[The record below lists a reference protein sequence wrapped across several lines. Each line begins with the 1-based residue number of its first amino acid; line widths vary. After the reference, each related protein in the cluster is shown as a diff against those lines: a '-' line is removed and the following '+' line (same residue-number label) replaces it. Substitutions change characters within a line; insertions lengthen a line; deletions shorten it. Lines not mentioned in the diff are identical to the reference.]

1 MKKTLILLT
10 MISSVATFSKTNGFV
25 EAYNENEANF
35 KKNTDATFTAK
46 ELGVKTQVNIERSN
60 LSFGGDFKFKDLQLN
75 NTTPKNFLNHS
86 SVWIKYDLSKKET
99 GINSYVK
106 ATIKPKFHAEEAGKE
121 MEQVKEEIQKLEKDR
136 VQLTQAKEKADKDVR
151 EMIKN
156 EALVQSL
163 ENKENNF
170 RVKIQ
175 EKENEKKTKEEEK
188 RSNNAVI
195 LDTNQKKTDIIKKI
209 NNSEKEIE
217 EINKKIAKIEKEIEN
232 ANEQEKNTK
241 QQEIKKLKKERD
253 EDEKNEKGNILKAGK
268 KPELE
273 RQKESEKLIL
283 KVSEECNGKKI
294 IIENELNNINKAIS
308 DLEEEKEQ
316 NLVLLEKA
324 KHKKNS
330 TDAQKLNKA
339 VADAQAALEANK
351 ASITEK
357 TAAKNEIEVYK
368 DNGGIDLEGDLS
380 YKTEGA
386 VFGVNSVLNVPFSNT
401 YIKGNSEITKDF
413 ATLIKS
419 THTAYFG
426 VSDVLS
432 GGLSVQHSYK
442 GEDAMKY
449 VSAKLDG
456 KYAVSNDLDLVGKFR
471 FKYQFNGDI
480 DFKNEYLGNK
490 DLLSFV
496 NPKWNVSPLTYIHM
510 YSLGLNYRNT
520 LNITGFVGHGY
531 EKTKDVNYLNYGVMA
546 DVKYTGID
554 KLTLKANATLSE
566 LKVGDNHIGLFE
578 FGANAKYDFNAT
590 DKFTVSPELDA
601 NVKFKTKEKAEDVKF
616 VVTPKVS
623 VKYVPVNGLTLS
635 GSVGVPVTVMNS
647 AYESTSIKTNLNIRY
662 EW

>member
-46 ELGVKTQVNIERSN
+46 ELGVKTQVNVERTN

-99 GINSYVK
+99 GINTYVK

-121 MEQVKEEIQKLEKDR
+121 MEQVSKLKEEIQQLESKR
-136 VQLTQAKEKADKDVR
+136 AQLTQAKEEAEKDVR
-151 EMIKN
+151 ENIKD
-156 EALVQSL
+156 
-163 ENKENNF
+163 ENKITSLTQKDNEL
-170 RVKIQ
+170 Q
-175 EKENEKKTKEEEK
+175 AKENEQENKKTSLNDEIEK
-188 RSNNAVI
+188 KA
-195 LDTNQKKTDIIKKI
+195 KKI
-209 NNSEKEIE
+209 EEHNKTLEEPRKKLATEDNPTLKTIVKSHEK
-217 EINKKIAKIEKEIEN
+217 
-232 ANEQEKNTK
+232 
-241 QQEIKKLKKERD
+241 EIKKLQGEVHDKEEEIRKIDSEIESIKKE
-253 EDEKNEKGNILKAGK
+253 
-268 KPELE
+268 
-273 RQKESEKLIL
+273 KES
-283 KVSEECNGKKI
+283 NKK
-294 IIENELNNINKAIS
+294 
-308 DLEEEKEQ
+308 
-316 NLVLLEKA
+316 LLEKENA
-324 KHKKNS
+324 KHEENS
-330 TDAQKLNKA
+330 PEAQQLRQA
-339 VADAQAALEANK
+339 VADAQAAIDANDAK
-351 ASITEK
+351 ITEK

-401 YIKGNSEITKDF
+401 YIKGNVEFTKDF

-471 FKYQFNGDI
+471 FKYQFNGEI

-510 YSLGLNYRNT
+510 YSLGLNYRKT

-554 KLTLKANATLSE
+554 KLTLKANATLSG
-566 LKVGDNHIGLFE
+566 LNVGNKYIGLFE

-601 NVKFKTKEKAEDVKF
+601 NVKFKTKEKVEDVKF

-635 GSVGVPVTVMNS
+635 GSVGVPVTVMNL

>member
-35 KKNTDATFTAK
+35 KENTDATFTAK
-46 ELGVKTQVNIERSN
+46 ELGVKTQVNVERTN

-106 ATIKPKFHAEEAGKE
+106 ATIKPKFHAEESGKE

-136 VQLTQAKEKADKDVR
+136 VQLTQAKEKAENDVR

-170 RVKIQ
+170 IVKIQ
-175 EKENEKKTKEEEK
+175 EKNNEKKTKEEERK
-188 RSNNAVI
+188 TNNANI

-253 EDEKNEKGNILKAGK
+253 EDEKKINGNILKAGK

-273 RQKESEKLIL
+273 RQKESKKLIL
-283 KVSEECNGKKI
+283 KVLEEYNGKKI

-330 TDAQKLNKA
+330 TDAQKLRQA
-339 VADAQAALEANK
+339 VADAQAAIDANDAK
-351 ASITEK
+351 ITAK
-357 TAAKNEIEVYK
+357 TAAKNQIEVYQDK
-368 DNGGIDLEGDLS
+368 GGIDLEGDLS

-531 EKTKDVNYLNYGVMA
+531 EKASDLNYVNYGVMA

-554 KLTLKANATLSE
+554 KLTLKANATLSG
-566 LKVGDNHIGLFE
+566 LKVGNNNIGLFE

-601 NVKFKTKEKAEDVKF
+601 NVKFKTKEKVEDVKF

-623 VKYVPVNGLTLS
+623 VKYVPVSGLTLS
-635 GSVGVPVTVMNS
+635 GSVGVPVTVVNS
-647 AYESTSIKTNLNIRY
+647 AYDSTSIKTNLNIRY

>member
-1 MKKTLILLT
+1 MKKTLLLLT
-10 MISSVATFSKTNGFV
+10 IISSVATFSKTNGFV

-35 KKNTDATFTAK
+35 KENTDATFTAK
-46 ELGVKTQVNIERSN
+46 ELGVKTQVNIERTN
-60 LSFGGDFKFKDLQLN
+60 LSFGGDLKFKDLQLN

-106 ATIKPKFHAEEAGKE
+106 ATIKPKFHAEEAEKE
-121 MEQVKEEIQKLEKDR
+121 MEQVSKLKEEIQKLENKKAE
-136 VQLTQAKEKADKDVR
+136 LAQAKVKAENDVR
-151 EMIKN
+151 EKIKLEKKVVDELKAKTADDGQLKKDIDKKEKEKQEELEKIEKQEGVIKESQEKIN
-156 EALVQSL
+156 VQKDKVTAE
-163 ENKENNF
+163 ENKLANIIE
-170 RVKIQ
+170 Q
-175 EKENEKKTKEEEK
+175 YENEKKQKTGDELQQLEKKFKKDKEDQENNVTKEKGTLEYLK
-188 RSNNAVI
+188 Q
-195 LDTNQKKTDIIKKI
+195 T
-209 NNSEKEIE
+209 
-217 EINKKIAKIEKEIEN
+217 
-232 ANEQEKNTK
+232 KNTA
-241 QQEIKKLKKERD
+241 KLEK
-253 EDEKNEKGNILKAGK
+253 EKNEKKINEIDKALKPLKEEYENSKILLNNN
-268 KPELE
+268 E
-273 RQKESEKLIL
+273 
-283 KVSEECNGKKI
+283 NGKYDKDDP
-294 IIENELNNINKAIS
+294 KA
-308 DLEEEKEQ
+308 KA
-316 NLVLLEKA
+316 LVEALEKA
-324 KHKKNS
+324 KKDI
-330 TDAQKLNKA
+330 TDN
-339 VADAQAALEANK
+339 EATIN
-351 ASITEK
+351 AK

-401 YIKGNSEITKDF
+401 YIKGNGEITKDF

-456 KYAVSNDLDLVGKFR
+456 KYAVSNDLDLIGKFR
-471 FKYQFNGDI
+471 FKYQFNGEI

-496 NPKWNVSPLTYIHM
+496 NPKWNVTPLTYIHM
-510 YSLGLNYRNT
+510 YSLGLNYRKT

-531 EKTKDVNYLNYGVMA
+531 EKASDLNYVNYGVMA
-546 DVKYTGID
+546 YVKYTGID

-601 NVKFKTKEKAEDVKF
+601 NVKFKTKEKVEDVKF

-635 GSVGVPVTVMNS
+635 GSVGVPVTVKNS

>member
-10 MISSVATFSKTNGFV
+10 IISSVATFSKTNGFV

-46 ELGVKTQVNIERSN
+46 ELGVKTQVNVERTN

-75 NTTPKNFLNHS
+75 NTTSKNFLNHS

-106 ATIKPKFHAEEAGKE
+106 ATIKPKFHAEEAEKE
-121 MEQVKEEIQKLEKDR
+121 MAQVRELKEEIQKLESKR
-136 VQLTQAKEKADKDVR
+136 AELAQAKVKAENDVR
-151 EMIKN
+151 EKIKLEKKVVDELKAKTADDGQLKKDIDKKEKEKQEELEKIEKQEGVIKESQEKIN
-156 EALVQSL
+156 VQKDKVTAE
-163 ENKENNF
+163 ENKLANIIE
-170 RVKIQ
+170 Q
-175 EKENEKKTKEEEK
+175 YENEKKQKTGDELQQLEKKFKKDKEDQENNVTKEKGTLEYLK
-188 RSNNAVI
+188 Q
-195 LDTNQKKTDIIKKI
+195 T
-209 NNSEKEIE
+209 
-217 EINKKIAKIEKEIEN
+217 
-232 ANEQEKNTK
+232 KNTA
-241 QQEIKKLKKERD
+241 KLEK
-253 EDEKNEKGNILKAGK
+253 EKNEKKINEIDKALKPLKEEYENSKILLNNN
-268 KPELE
+268 E
-273 RQKESEKLIL
+273 
-283 KVSEECNGKKI
+283 NGKYDKDDP
-294 IIENELNNINKAIS
+294 KA
-308 DLEEEKEQ
+308 KA
-316 NLVLLEKA
+316 LVEALEKA
-324 KHKKNS
+324 KKDI
-330 TDAQKLNKA
+330 TDN
-339 VADAQAALEANK
+339 E
-351 ASITEK
+351 ASINAK
-357 TAAKNEIEVYK
+357 TAAKNQIEVYK

-401 YIKGNSEITKDF
+401 YIKGNREITKDF

-471 FKYQFNGDI
+471 FKYQFNGEI

-510 YSLGLNYRNT
+510 YSLGLNYRKT

-531 EKTKDVNYLNYGVMA
+531 EKASDLNYVNYGVMA

-601 NVKFKTKEKAEDVKF
+601 NVKFKTKEKVEDVKF

-623 VKYVPVNGLTLS
+623 IKYVPVNGLTLS

>member
-46 ELGVKTQVNIERSN
+46 ELGVKTQVNVARTN

-106 ATIKPKFHAEEAGKE
+106 ATIKPKFHAEEAE
-121 MEQVKEEIQKLEKDR
+121 TPQVRALNKEIQQLENKKA
-136 VQLTQAKEKADKDVR
+136 QLTQAKEEAENDVN
-151 EMIKN
+151 EKIKN
-156 EALVQSL
+156 QAKVDELTQKDNELQA
-163 ENKENNF
+163 
-170 RVKIQ
+170 
-175 EKENEKKTKEEEK
+175 KENEQENKKPSLKEEKEK
-188 RSNNAVI
+188 
-195 LDTNQKKTDIIKKI
+195 KEKKI
-209 NNSEKEIE
+209 EEHNKTLEEPRKRLATENNPTLKTIVESYEK
-217 EINKKIAKIEKEIEN
+217 
-232 ANEQEKNTK
+232 
-241 QQEIKKLKKERD
+241 EIKKLQGEVHDKEEQLRKIDSEIESIKKE
-253 EDEKNEKGNILKAGK
+253 
-268 KPELE
+268 
-273 RQKESEKLIL
+273 KES
-283 KVSEECNGKKI
+283 NKK
-294 IIENELNNINKAIS
+294 
-308 DLEEEKEQ
+308 
-316 NLVLLEKA
+316 LLEKENA
-324 KHKKNS
+324 KLDKNKPE
-330 TDAQKLNKA
+330 AQKFIKSL
-339 VADAQAALEANK
+339 ADAQTAIDANDAK
-351 ASITEK
+351 ITAK

-442 GEDAMKY
+442 GKDAMKY

-471 FKYQFNGDI
+471 FKYQFNGEI

-490 DLLSFV
+490 DLLTFV
-496 NPKWNVSPLTYIHM
+496 NPSPLTYIHM
-510 YSLGLNYRNT
+510 YSLGLNYRKA

-531 EKTKDVNYLNYGVMA
+531 EKASDLNYVNYGVMA

-601 NVKFKTKEKAEDVKF
+601 NVKFKTKEKVEDVKF

-623 VKYVPVNGLTLS
+623 LKYVPANGLTLT

-647 AYESTSIKTNLNIRY
+647 SYESTSIKTNLNIRY

>member
-10 MISSVATFSKTNGFV
+10 IISSVATFSKTNGFV

-35 KKNTDATFTAK
+35 KENTDATFTAK

-60 LSFGGDFKFKDLQLN
+60 LSFGGDLKFKDLQLN

-121 MEQVKEEIQKLEKDR
+121 MEQVSKLKEEIQQLESKKAE
-136 VQLTQAKEKADKDVR
+136 LAQAKEKAENDVKEKIKDEKKVKELEDKDK
-151 EMIKN
+151 ELQQKI
-156 EALVQSL
+156 E
-163 ENKENNF
+163 ENTKKQEKKVKEND
-170 RVKIQ
+170 
-175 EKENEKKTKEEEK
+175 ENEGKLKEEEARFK
-188 RSNNAVI
+188 KAESLLKNAETGLENVKENYEHKIKDAKEKNQDTSTLEKEKDQKIADAKQEVERQKTAIQLSNVN
-195 LDTNQKKTDIIKKI
+195 LKKYNEIKEKI
-209 NNSEKEIE
+209 DSELNEIYKEKIELNSEKEKNKE
-217 EINKKIAKIEKEIEN
+217 EFEKENNKPDEN
-232 ANEQEKNTK
+232 KDEAK
-241 QQEIKKLKKERD
+241 QF
-253 EDEKNEKGNILKAGK
+253 
-268 KPELE
+268 
-273 RQKESEKLIL
+273 RQ
-283 KVSEECNGKKI
+283 
-294 IIENELNNINKAIS
+294 
-308 DLEEEKEQ
+308 
-316 NLVLLEKA
+316 
-324 KHKKNS
+324 
-330 TDAQKLNKA
+330 A
-339 VADAQAALEANK
+339 VADAQAAIDANE
-351 ASITEK
+351 ASITAK
-357 TAAKNEIEVYK
+357 TADKNEIEVYK

-401 YIKGNSEITKDF
+401 YIKGNREITKDF

-471 FKYQFNGDI
+471 FKYQFNGEI

-510 YSLGLNYRNT
+510 YSLGLNYRKT
-520 LNITGFVGHGY
+520 LNITGFVGNGY

-554 KLTLKANATLSE
+554 KLTLKANATLSG
-566 LKVGDNHIGLFE
+566 LKVGNDNIGLFE

-601 NVKFKTKEKAEDVKF
+601 NVKFKTKEKVEDVKF

-623 VKYVPVNGLTLS
+623 AKYVPVNGLTLT
-635 GSVGVPVTVMNS
+635 GSVGVQVTVIDS
-647 AYESTSIKTNLNIRY
+647 AYDSTSIKTNLNIRY

>member
-1 MKKTLILLT
+1 MKKILLLLT
-10 MISSVATFSKTNGFV
+10 IISSVATFSKTNGFV

-46 ELGVKTQVNIERSN
+46 ELGVKTQVNVARTN
-60 LSFGGDFKFKDLQLN
+60 LSFGGDLKFKDLQLN

-121 MEQVKEEIQKLEKDR
+121 MEQVSKLKEEIHQLESKR
-136 VQLTQAKEKADKDVR
+136 AELALAKEKADKDVK
-151 EMIKN
+151 EKIKN
-156 EALVQSL
+156 QAKVDELTQKNAEL
-163 ENKENNF
+163 ENQAKEP
-170 RVKIQ
+170 KEQKAQKEQ
-175 EKENEKKTKEEEK
+175 EKENTETLIEETEQKVKVANDIVTAEENKLANIIEKYENERKQKQGQELEELTKKFNIEKNNQQNTLDLKKGVQLTVIQALNTANDKKRLIEEK
-188 RSNNAVI
+188 INEI
-195 LDTNQKKTDIIKKI
+195 DKELKHIKDEI
-209 NNSEKEIE
+209 NENE
-217 EINKKIAKIEKEIEN
+217 EIIRKEGTKHEEN
-232 ANEQEKNTK
+232 SPEA
-241 QQEIKKLKKERD
+241 QQL
-253 EDEKNEKGNILKAGK
+253 
-268 KPELE
+268 
-273 RQKESEKLIL
+273 RQ
-283 KVSEECNGKKI
+283 V
-294 IIENELNNINKAIS
+294 
-308 DLEEEKEQ
+308 
-316 NLVLLEKA
+316 
-324 KHKKNS
+324 
-330 TDAQKLNKA
+330 
-339 VADAQAALEANK
+339 VADAQAAINANDAK
-351 ASITEK
+351 ITEK
-357 TAAKNEIEVYK
+357 TATKDQIEVYK

-401 YIKGNSEITKDF
+401 YIKGNGEITKDF

-456 KYAVSNDLDLVGKFR
+456 KYAVSNDLDLIGKFR
-471 FKYQFNGDI
+471 FKYQFNGEI

-496 NPKWNVSPLTYIHM
+496 NPKWNVTPLTYIHM
-510 YSLGLNYRNT
+510 YSLGLNYRKT

-531 EKTKDVNYLNYGVMA
+531 EKASDLNYVNYGVMA

-601 NVKFKTKEKAEDVKF
+601 NVKFKTKEKVEDVKF

-635 GSVGVPVTVMNS
+635 GSVGVPVTVKNS

>member
-35 KKNTDATFTAK
+35 KENTDATFTAK
-46 ELGVKTQVNIERSN
+46 ELGVKTQVNVERTN

-106 ATIKPKFHAEEAGKE
+106 ATIKPKFHAEEAETPQLSALNK
-121 MEQVKEEIQKLEKDR
+121 EIQQLENKKA
-136 VQLTQAKEKADKDVR
+136 QLTQAKEEAEKDVKEKIKSDEEVQR
-151 EMIKN
+151 LTQIDTELQKRIEQNTTKKTQKEKEKNENDEKLKEAQKTQDLADSKIKEAETELKNLKENYEKKIKEAEEKKQSTKAIEDEMI
-156 EALVQSL
+156 EA
-163 ENKENNF
+163 NKEVE
-170 RVKIQ
+170 RRKETLKLVKGVVQTYNKTKEKIDRELEGIDKEKTEINSTKERNSILL
-175 EKENEKKTKEEEK
+175 EKENAK
-188 RSNNAVI
+188 
-195 LDTNQKKTDIIKKI
+195 LDKNKDGDKDKI
-209 NNSEKEIE
+209 
-217 EINKKIAKIEKEIEN
+217 
-232 ANEQEKNTK
+232 
-241 QQEIKKLKKERD
+241 QQ
-253 EDEKNEKGNILKAGK
+253 
-268 KPELE
+268 
-273 RQKESEKLIL
+273 
-283 KVSEECNGKKI
+283 
-294 IIENELNNINKAIS
+294 
-308 DLEEEKEQ
+308 
-316 NLVLLEKA
+316 
-324 KHKKNS
+324 
-330 TDAQKLNKA
+330 LNKA
-339 VADAQAALEANK
+339 VEDA
-351 ASITEK
+351 K
-357 TAAKNEIEVYK
+357 TAITDNETEITKKNVTKNQIEVYQ

-401 YIKGNSEITKDF
+401 YVKGNSEITKDF
-413 ATLIKS
+413 GTLIKS

-442 GEDAMKY
+442 GKDAMKY

-456 KYAVSNDLDLVGKFR
+456 KYAISNDLDLVGKFR
-471 FKYQFNGDI
+471 FKYQFNGEI

-490 DLLSFV
+490 DLLTFV
-496 NPKWNVSPLTYIHM
+496 NPSPLTYIHM
-510 YSLGLNYRNT
+510 YSLGLNYRKT

-531 EKTKDVNYLNYGVMA
+531 EKTKKLNYLNYGLMA

-554 KLTLKANATLSE
+554 KLTLKANATLSG
-566 LKVGDNHIGLFE
+566 LNVGNKYIGLFE
-578 FGANAKYDFNAT
+578 FGANAKYDFNVT

-601 NVKFKTKEKAEDVKF
+601 NVKFKTKEKAENVKF

-623 VKYVPVNGLTLS
+623 VKYVPVNGLTLT
-635 GSVGVPVTVMNS
+635 GSVGVPVTVKNS
-647 AYESTSIKTNLNIRY
+647 AYDSTSIKTNLNIRY

>member
-46 ELGVKTQVNIERSN
+46 ELGVKTQINVERTN

-121 MEQVKEEIQKLEKDR
+121 MEQVSKLKEEIQQLESKR
-136 VQLTQAKEKADKDVR
+136 AELTLAKEKAENDAKNIKDDIEKV
-151 EMIKN
+151 KN
-156 EALVQSL
+156 EIKANDEKISQKDKAKEPLSKDKGEKEEYINGYQGQLDNLLKKKNYNTEVKRNVEQHL
-163 ENKENNF
+163 DIARGQLKEIENKLKKVEDEIKELQNQNEKNNE
-170 RVKIQ
+170 KII
-175 EKENEKKTKEEEK
+175 KENEKLAKTEERAK
-188 RSNNAVI
+188 A
-195 LDTNQKKTDIIKKI
+195 L
-209 NNSEKEIE
+209 IE
-217 EINKKIAKIEKEIEN
+217 A
-232 ANEQEKNTK
+232 
-241 QQEIKKLKKERD
+241 
-253 EDEKNEKGNILKAGK
+253 
-268 KPELE
+268 
-273 RQKESEKLIL
+273 
-283 KVSEECNGKKI
+283 
-294 IIENELNNINKAIS
+294 
-308 DLEEEKEQ
+308 
-316 NLVLLEKA
+316 LEKA
-324 KHKKNS
+324 KKDI
-330 TDAQKLNKA
+330 TDNE
-339 VADAQAALEANK
+339 ALINATK
-351 ASITEK
+351 DQIK
-357 TAAKNEIEVYK
+357 VYK

-401 YIKGNSEITKDF
+401 YIKGNVEFTKDF

-456 KYAVSNDLDLVGKFR
+456 KYAVSNDLDLIGKFR
-471 FKYQFNGDI
+471 FKYQFNGEI

-496 NPKWNVSPLTYIHM
+496 DTKWNVSPLTYIHM
-510 YSLGLNYRNT
+510 YSLGLNYRKT

-531 EKTKDVNYLNYGVMA
+531 EKASDLNYVNYGVMA

-554 KLTLKANATLSE
+554 KLTLKANATLSG
-566 LKVGDNHIGLFE
+566 LKVGNNNIGLFE

-601 NVKFKTKEKAEDVKF
+601 NVKFKTKEKVEDVKF

-635 GSVGVPVTVMNS
+635 GSVGVPVTVKNS

>member
-10 MISSVATFSKTNGFV
+10 IISSVATFSKTNGFV

-35 KKNTDATFTAK
+35 KENTDATFTAK

-121 MEQVKEEIQKLEKDR
+121 MEQVSKLKEEIQKLESKR
-136 VQLTQAKEKADKDVR
+136 AELTQAKVKADKDVD
-151 EMIKN
+151 EKIKN
-156 EALVQSL
+156 QAKV
-163 ENKENNF
+163 
-170 RVKIQ
+170 
-175 EKENEKKTKEEEK
+175 NELTQKNEELKAQAGKKEEEK
-188 RSNNAVI
+188 KEKEKVKAEKETEINTENDNKIKQEEKMKELIKKAEEENKTEEEKSKLKQNMQTI
-195 LDTNQKKTDIIKKI
+195 LDQFKTSIGKKEEEKKKIEENIKKI
-209 NNSEKEIE
+209 DTELEP
-217 EINKKIAKIEKEIEN
+217 INKKIK
-232 ANEQEKNTK
+232 
-241 QQEIKKLKKERD
+241 
-253 EDEKNEKGNILKAGK
+253 
-268 KPELE
+268 
-273 RQKESEKLIL
+273 
-283 KVSEECNGKKI
+283 
-294 IIENELNNINKAIS
+294 ENEGIIRKEGTKH
-308 DLEEEKEQ
+308 EENSPE
-316 NLVLLEKA
+316 A
-324 KHKKNS
+324 K
-330 TDAQKLNKA
+330 QLRQA
-339 VADAQAALEANK
+339 VADAQSKLDANDAK
-351 ASITEK
+351 ITAK

-401 YIKGNSEITKDF
+401 YIKGNGEITKDF

-531 EKTKDVNYLNYGVMA
+531 EKASDLNYVNYGVMA

-554 KLTLKANATLSE
+554 KLTLKANATLSG
-566 LKVGDNHIGLFE
+566 LKVGNNNIGLFE

-601 NVKFKTKEKAEDVKF
+601 NVKFKTKEKVEDVKF

-635 GSVGVPVTVMNS
+635 GSVGVPVTVVNS

>member
-46 ELGVKTQVNIERSN
+46 ELGVKTQVNVARTN
-60 LSFGGDFKFKDLQLN
+60 LSFGGDLKFKDLQLN

-106 ATIKPKFHAEEAGKE
+106 ATIKPKFHAEEAEKE
-121 MEQVKEEIQKLEKDR
+121 MAQVRELKEEIQKLEKDR
-136 VQLTQAKEKADKDVR
+136 VQLTQAKEKAEKDVN
-151 EMIKN
+151 EKIKDIDKVKQLNKEIQENIKKISQKNKNKQSLLKEKN
-156 EALVQSL
+156 EKQKYINDTNKMLKKLKPSDPNYSGTKLTIEQALTGAKDQL
-163 ENKENNF
+163 KA
-170 RVKIQ
+170 
-175 EKENEKKTKEEEK
+175 KENELKKVEDEIKELQNK
-188 RSNNAVI
+188 N
-195 LDTNQKKTDIIKKI
+195 KK
-209 NNSEKEIE
+209 NIE
-217 EINKKIAKIEKEIEN
+217 VVKNENKKIAKY
-232 ANEQEKNTK
+232 
-241 QQEIKKLKKERD
+241 
-253 EDEKNEKGNILKAGK
+253 GPKA
-268 KPELE
+268 
-273 RQKESEKLIL
+273 
-283 KVSEECNGKKI
+283 
-294 IIENELNNINKAIS
+294 KA
-308 DLEEEKEQ
+308 
-316 NLVLLEKA
+316 LVEALEKA
-324 KHKKNS
+324 KKDI
-330 TDAQKLNKA
+330 TDN
-339 VADAQAALEANK
+339 EATIN
-351 ASITEK
+351 EK
-357 TAAKNEIEVYK
+357 TADKNEIEVYK

-426 VSDVLS
+426 VLDVLS

-471 FKYQFNGDI
+471 FKYQFNGEI

-490 DLLSFV
+490 DLLSLV
-496 NPKWNVSPLTYIHM
+496 NPKWNVLPLTYIHM

-531 EKTKDVNYLNYGVMA
+531 EKASDLNYVNYGVMA

-601 NVKFKTKEKAEDVKF
+601 NVKFKTKEKVENVKF

-623 VKYVPVNGLTLS
+623 VKYVPVNGLTLT

>member
-10 MISSVATFSKTNGFV
+10 IISSIATFSKTNGFV

-46 ELGVKTQVNIERSN
+46 ELGVKTQVNVERSN

-106 ATIKPKFHAEEAGKE
+106 ATIKPKFHAEESGKE
-121 MEQVKEEIQKLEKDR
+121 MEQVSKLKEEIQKLENKKAE
-136 VQLTQAKEKADKDVR
+136 LTQAKVKAVNDVKNIKDIDKVKRLND
-151 EMIKN
+151 EI
-156 EALVQSL
+156 
-163 ENKENNF
+163 KENNK
-170 RVKIQ
+170 KIPQ
-175 EKENEKKTKEEEK
+175 KNKYKQPLLKEKREKEKYIANTKKMLDKLDVNKPDYSGTKLTIEQALK
-188 RSNNAVI
+188 GANDQ
-195 LDTNQKKTDIIKKI
+195 L
-209 NNSEKEIE
+209 KEIE
-217 EINKKIAKIEKEIEN
+217 NKLKKVDDEIKELQNQNKKNIEVVKNENKKIAKY
-232 ANEQEKNTK
+232 
-241 QQEIKKLKKERD
+241 
-253 EDEKNEKGNILKAGK
+253 GPKA
-268 KPELE
+268 
-273 RQKESEKLIL
+273 
-283 KVSEECNGKKI
+283 
-294 IIENELNNINKAIS
+294 KA
-308 DLEEEKEQ
+308 
-316 NLVLLEKA
+316 LVEALEKA
-324 KHKKNS
+324 KKDIN
-330 TDAQKLNKA
+330 DN
-339 VADAQAALEANK
+339 E
-351 ASITEK
+351 ASITAK

-401 YIKGNSEITKDF
+401 YIKGNGEITKDF

-456 KYAVSNDLDLVGKFR
+456 KYAVSNDLDLIGKFR
-471 FKYQFNGDI
+471 FKYQFNGEI

-510 YSLGLNYRNT
+510 YSLGLNYRKT

-554 KLTLKANATLSE
+554 KLTLKANATLSG
-566 LKVGDNHIGLFE
+566 LKVGNNNIGLFE

-601 NVKFKTKEKAEDVKF
+601 NIKFKTKEKVEDVKF
-616 VVTPKVS
+616 VLTPKVS
-623 VKYVPVNGLTLS
+623 VKYIPVNGLTLT
-635 GSVGVPVTVMNS
+635 GSVGVPVTVKNS

>member
-1 MKKTLILLT
+1 MIDEEKAKTKPDESLIQTKEKNKKKALEPLE
-10 MISSVATFSKTNGFV
+10 K
-25 EAYNENEANF
+25 
-35 KKNTDATFTAK
+35 
-46 ELGVKTQVNIERSN
+46 NIE
-60 LSFGGDFKFKDLQLN
+60 
-75 NTTPKNFLNHS
+75 NFE
-86 SVWIKYDLSKKET
+86 K
-99 GINSYVK
+99 
-106 ATIKPKFHAEEAGKE
+106 
-121 MEQVKEEIQKLEKDR
+121 QK
-136 VQLTQAKEKADKDVR
+136 
-151 EMIKN
+151 
-156 EALVQSL
+156 
-163 ENKENNF
+163 
-170 RVKIQ
+170 
-175 EKENEKKTKEEEK
+175 
-188 RSNNAVI
+188 
-195 LDTNQKKTDIIKKI
+195 
-209 NNSEKEIE
+209 
-217 EINKKIAKIEKEIEN
+217 KEIEN
-232 ANEQEKNTK
+232 KIKEIDRESNRLNT
-241 QQEIKKLKKERD
+241 
-253 EDEKNEKGNILKAGK
+253 
-268 KPELE
+268 ELE
-273 RQKESEKLIL
+273 EAENQLIKE
-283 KVSEECNGKKI
+283 N
-294 IIENELNNINKAIS
+294 
-308 DLEEEKEQ
+308 
-316 NLVLLEKA
+316 A
-324 KHKKNS
+324 KHEENS
-330 TDAQKLNKA
+330 KEAQQLRQA
-339 VADAQAALEANK
+339 VTNAQAAIDANDAK
-351 ASITEK
+351 ITAK

-386 VFGVNSVLNVPFSNT
+386 VFGVNSVLNVPLSNT

-531 EKTKDVNYLNYGVMA
+531 EKASDLNYLNYGVMA

-554 KLTLKANATLSE
+554 KLTLKANATLSG
-566 LKVGDNHIGLFE
+566 LKKGDNHIGLFE

>member
-10 MISSVATFSKTNGFV
+10 IISSVATFSKTNGFV

-46 ELGVKTQVNIERSN
+46 ELGVKTQVNVARTN

-106 ATIKPKFHAEEAGKE
+106 ATIKPKFHAEEAE
-121 MEQVKEEIQKLEKDR
+121 TPQVRALNKEIQQLENKKA
-136 VQLTQAKEKADKDVR
+136 QLTQAKEEAEKDVK
-151 EMIKN
+151 EKIKD
-156 EALVQSL
+156 EEKV
-163 ENKENNF
+163 NKLT
-170 RVKIQ
+170 Q
-175 EKENEKKTKEEEK
+175 ENEELKAQAGKKEEEK
-188 RSNNAVI
+188 KEKEKVKAEKETEINTENDNKIKQEEKMKELIKKAEEENKTEEEKSKLKQNMQTI
-195 LDTNQKKTDIIKKI
+195 LDQFKTSIGKKEEEKKKIEENIKKI
-209 NNSEKEIE
+209 DTELEP
-217 EINKKIAKIEKEIEN
+217 INKKIK
-232 ANEQEKNTK
+232 
-241 QQEIKKLKKERD
+241 
-253 EDEKNEKGNILKAGK
+253 
-268 KPELE
+268 
-273 RQKESEKLIL
+273 
-283 KVSEECNGKKI
+283 
-294 IIENELNNINKAIS
+294 ENEGIIRKEGTKH
-308 DLEEEKEQ
+308 EENSPE
-316 NLVLLEKA
+316 A
-324 KHKKNS
+324 K
-330 TDAQKLNKA
+330 QLRQA
-339 VADAQAALEANK
+339 VADAQSKLDANDAK
-351 ASITEK
+351 ITAK
-357 TAAKNEIEVYK
+357 TAAKNQIEVYK

-401 YIKGNSEITKDF
+401 YIKGNREITKDF

-471 FKYQFNGDI
+471 FKYQFNGEI

-554 KLTLKANATLSE
+554 KLTLKANATLSG
-566 LKVGDNHIGLFE
+566 LKKGDNHIGLFE

-601 NVKFKTKEKAEDVKF
+601 NVKFKTKEKVEDVKF

-635 GSVGVPVTVMNS
+635 GSVGVPVTVVNS

>member
-10 MISSVATFSKTNGFV
+10 IISSVATFSKTNGFV

-46 ELGVKTQVNIERSN
+46 ELGVKTQVNVARTN

-99 GINSYVK
+99 GLNSYVK

-121 MEQVKEEIQKLEKDR
+121 MEQVRELKEEIQKLESKKAE
-136 VQLTQAKEKADKDVR
+136 LTLAKEKAENDVNEKIMDIDKV
-151 EMIKN
+151 N
-156 EALVQSL
+156 ELKRKDTELQRQIT
-163 ENKENNF
+163 ENTTK
-170 RVKIQ
+170 Q
-175 EKENEKKTKEEEK
+175 EKKEEEK
-188 RSNNAVI
+188 DKNDKKLTKSKST
-195 LDTNQKKTDIIKKI
+195 LDLANSKLKEAETELENVKEEYEHKIKDAKEKKEDTTDLEKQKKEKIDRATQNVESQKITKNLADGELKTYNEIKEKIDAELREIYKEKSEI
-209 NNSEKEIE
+209 NNDKEKNSNLLAE
-217 EINKKIAKIEKEIEN
+217 EN
-232 ANEQEKNTK
+232 AKHEENSPEA
-241 QQEIKKLKKERD
+241 QQF
-253 EDEKNEKGNILKAGK
+253 
-268 KPELE
+268 
-273 RQKESEKLIL
+273 RQ
-283 KVSEECNGKKI
+283 
-294 IIENELNNINKAIS
+294 
-308 DLEEEKEQ
+308 
-316 NLVLLEKA
+316 
-324 KHKKNS
+324 
-330 TDAQKLNKA
+330 A

-351 ASITEK
+351 ASITAT

-471 FKYQFNGDI
+471 FKYQFNGEI

-510 YSLGLNYRNT
+510 YSLGLNYRKT

-531 EKTKDVNYLNYGVMA
+531 EKASDLNYVNYGVMA

-554 KLTLKANATLSE
+554 KLTLKANATLSG
-566 LKVGDNHIGLFE
+566 LKKGDNHIGLFE

>member
-46 ELGVKTQVNIERSN
+46 ELGVKTQVNVARTN

-106 ATIKPKFHAEEAGKE
+106 ATIKPKFHAEEAETPQVRKLNKE
-121 MEQVKEEIQKLEKDR
+121 IQQLENKKAQLTQDKEKAEKDVKEKIKDEAKVNELTAKTADDGQLKKDIDKKEKEKQEELIKKEKQERVIKESQEKINVQNDKVTAAENKLANIIEKYKNEKNKKKENELQQLEEKFKKDKKDQEDNVTKEKGTLDFLKQTENTAKLEK
-136 VQLTQAKEKADKDVR
+136 
-151 EMIKN
+151 
-156 EALVQSL
+156 
-163 ENKENNF
+163 
-170 RVKIQ
+170 
-175 EKENEKKTKEEEK
+175 
-188 RSNNAVI
+188 
-195 LDTNQKKTDIIKKI
+195 
-209 NNSEKEIE
+209 
-217 EINKKIAKIEKEIEN
+217 
-232 ANEQEKNTK
+232 
-241 QQEIKKLKKERD
+241 
-253 EDEKNEKGNILKAGK
+253 EKNEKKINEIDTALK
-268 KPELE
+268 PL
-273 RQKESEKLIL
+273 KEEY
-283 KVSEECNGKKI
+283 
-294 IIENELNNINKAIS
+294 ENSKRLQ
-308 DLEEEKEQ
+308 EEE
-316 NLVLLEKA
+316 NA
-324 KHKKNS
+324 KPDKNS
-330 TDAQKLNKA
+330 PEAQKLNEAVTKA
-339 VADAQAALEANK
+339 KAAITANNEEI
-351 ASITEK
+351 AEK
-357 TAAKNEIEVYK
+357 NAIKNEIEVYQ

-401 YIKGNSEITKDF
+401 YIKGNVEFTKDF

-471 FKYQFNGDI
+471 FKYQFNGEI

-490 DLLSFV
+490 DLLTFA
-496 NPKWNVSPLTYIHM
+496 NPSPLTYIHM
-510 YSLGLNYRNT
+510 YSLGLNYRKT

-531 EKTKDVNYLNYGVMA
+531 EKTKKLNYLNYGLMA

-554 KLTLKANATLSE
+554 KLTLKANATLSG
-566 LKVGDNHIGLFE
+566 LNVGNKYIGLFE

-601 NVKFKTKEKAEDVKF
+601 NVKFKTKEKVEDVKF

>member
-10 MISSVATFSKTNGFV
+10 IISSVATFSKTNGFV

-46 ELGVKTQVNIERSN
+46 ELGVKTQVNVARTN

-106 ATIKPKFHAEEAGKE
+106 ATIKPKFHAEEAE
-121 MEQVKEEIQKLEKDR
+121 TPQVRKLNKEIQQLENKKA
-136 VQLTQAKEKADKDVR
+136 QLTQDKEKAEKDVK
-151 EMIKN
+151 EKIKDEAKVNELTAKTADNGKLKKDIDNKEKEKN
-156 EALVQSL
+156 EKVVKK
-163 ENKENNF
+163 EEKENLVETMQQKLN
-170 RVKIQ
+170 V
-175 EKENEKKTKEEEK
+175 EKDKVTSEENELANIIEQYENEKKQKNGTELQQLTEKFEREKNTQQRKLDSEKGVLLTITQGLNKANEEKRDIEEKISEIDTALKLMKEEYENSKRLLEEEEK
-188 RSNNAVI
+188 
-195 LDTNQKKTDIIKKI
+195 KYEE
-209 NNSEKEIE
+209 NSPE
-217 EINKKIAKIEKEIEN
+217 A
-232 ANEQEKNTK
+232 EQ
-241 QQEIKKLKKERD
+241 L
-253 EDEKNEKGNILKAGK
+253 
-268 KPELE
+268 
-273 RQKESEKLIL
+273 RQ
-283 KVSEECNGKKI
+283 
-294 IIENELNNINKAIS
+294 
-308 DLEEEKEQ
+308 
-316 NLVLLEKA
+316 
-324 KHKKNS
+324 
-330 TDAQKLNKA
+330 A
-339 VADAQAALEANK
+339 VADAQSKLDANDAK
-351 ASITEK
+351 ITAT

-386 VFGVNSVLNVPFSNT
+386 VFGVNSVLNVPLSNT

-449 VSAKLDG
+449 VSTKLDG

-471 FKYQFNGDI
+471 FKYQFNGEI

-510 YSLGLNYRNT
+510 YSLGLNYRKT
-520 LNITGFVGHGY
+520 LNITGFVGNGY

-554 KLTLKANATLSE
+554 KLTLKANATLSG
-566 LKVGDNHIGLFE
+566 LKVGNDNIGLFE

-601 NVKFKTKEKAEDVKF
+601 NVKFKTKEKVEDVKF

-635 GSVGVPVTVMNS
+635 GSVGVPVTVVNS

>member
-46 ELGVKTQVNIERSN
+46 ELGVKTQVNVERTN

-106 ATIKPKFHAEEAGKE
+106 ATIKPKFHAEEAE
-121 MEQVKEEIQKLEKDR
+121 TPQVRKLNEEIQRLENKKA
-136 VQLTQAKEKADKDVR
+136 QLTQDKEKAENDVKEKIKSDEEVQRLTEIDTELQNKIRENNTKQTEKEKEKDENDKKLKEEEARLDLANSNLKVAETKLENIKEEYENKIKEAKEKGQDTAK
-151 EMIKN
+151 
-156 EALVQSL
+156 L
-163 ENKENNF
+163 E
-170 RVKIQ
+170 Q
-175 EKENEKKTKEEEK
+175 EKKQKIDDANQNVEKQKPAVQLANLNFKTYNDKKEKIDRELKEIYKEK
-188 RSNNAVI
+188 AEI
-195 LDTNQKKTDIIKKI
+195 
-209 NNSEKEIE
+209 NSEKE
-217 EINKKIAKIEKEIEN
+217 
-232 ANEQEKNTK
+232 KNST
-241 QQEIKKLKKERD
+241 
-253 EDEKNEKGNILKAGK
+253 
-268 KPELE
+268 
-273 RQKESEKLIL
+273 
-283 KVSEECNGKKI
+283 
-294 IIENELNNINKAIS
+294 
-308 DLEEEKEQ
+308 
-316 NLVLLEKA
+316 LLEKENA
-324 KHKKNS
+324 KLDKNK
-330 TDAQKLNKA
+330 DGDKAKIQQLNKA
-339 VADAQAALEANK
+339 VADAKTAITANETE
-351 ASITEK
+351 ITEK
-357 TAAKNEIEVYK
+357 NATKNQIEVYQDK
-368 DNGGIDLEGDLS
+368 GGIDLEGDLS

-386 VFGVNSVLNVPFSNT
+386 VFGVNSILNVPFSNK
-401 YIKGNSEITKDF
+401 YIKDKKEITKDF
-413 ATLIKS
+413 GTLIKS

-442 GEDAMKY
+442 GKDAMKY

-471 FKYQFNGDI
+471 FKYQFNGEI

-490 DLLSFV
+490 DLLTFA
-496 NPKWNVSPLTYIHM
+496 NPSPLTYIHM
-510 YSLGLNYRNT
+510 YSLGLNYRKT

-531 EKTKDVNYLNYGVMA
+531 EKTKKLNYLNYGLMA

-554 KLTLKANATLSE
+554 KLTLKANATLSG
-566 LKVGDNHIGLFE
+566 LNVGNKYIGLFE

-601 NVKFKTKEKAEDVKF
+601 NVKFKTKEKVEDVKF

>member
-35 KKNTDATFTAK
+35 KENTDATFTAK
-46 ELGVKTQVNIERSN
+46 ELGVKTQVNVERTN

-106 ATIKPKFHAEEAGKE
+106 ATIKPKFHSEEAGKE
-121 MEQVKEEIQKLEKDR
+121 MEQVSKLKEEIQKLESKKAE
-136 VQLTQAKEKADKDVR
+136 LTQAKVKAENDVKNIKDIDKVKQLNK
-151 EMIKN
+151 EIQENIKKISQKNKNKQSLLKEKN
-156 EALVQSL
+156 EKQKYINDTNKMLKKLKPSDPNYSGTKLTIEQALTGAKDQL
-163 ENKENNF
+163 KA
-170 RVKIQ
+170 
-175 EKENEKKTKEEEK
+175 KENELKKVEDEIKELQNK
-188 RSNNAVI
+188 N
-195 LDTNQKKTDIIKKI
+195 KK
-209 NNSEKEIE
+209 NIE
-217 EINKKIAKIEKEIEN
+217 VVKNENKKIAKY
-232 ANEQEKNTK
+232 
-241 QQEIKKLKKERD
+241 
-253 EDEKNEKGNILKAGK
+253 GPKA
-268 KPELE
+268 
-273 RQKESEKLIL
+273 
-283 KVSEECNGKKI
+283 
-294 IIENELNNINKAIS
+294 KA
-308 DLEEEKEQ
+308 
-316 NLVLLEKA
+316 LVEALEKA
-324 KHKKNS
+324 KKDIN
-330 TDAQKLNKA
+330 DNE
-339 VADAQAALEANK
+339 AL
-351 ASITEK
+351 ITAT

-386 VFGVNSVLNVPFSNT
+386 VFGVNSVLNVPFSNK
-401 YIKGNSEITKDF
+401 YVKGNSEITKDF

-471 FKYQFNGDI
+471 FKYQFNGEI

-490 DLLSFV
+490 DLLTFA
-496 NPKWNVSPLTYIHM
+496 NPSPLTYIHM

-554 KLTLKANATLSE
+554 KLTLKANATLSG
-566 LKVGDNHIGLFE
+566 LKVGNNNIGLFE

-601 NVKFKTKEKAEDVKF
+601 NVKFKTKEKVEDVKF

>member
-106 ATIKPKFHAEEAGKE
+106 ATIKPKFHAEEAETPQLSALNKE
-121 MEQVKEEIQKLEKDR
+121 IQQLVSKKEKLIQDQKNAENDVKEKIKDEKEVQRLTQKNVELEKQAEGPKKQKATKETEKQKKENEIEQAIETKKQKEQEMTNIVEKARKQKLSADDIAQKEKNKEDILKQHDATINQHKKQKEEIEN
-136 VQLTQAKEKADKDVR
+136 AIKEIDKTLKPINDQ
-151 EMIKN
+151 I
-156 EALVQSL
+156 
-163 ENKENNF
+163 
-170 RVKIQ
+170 
-175 EKENEKKTKEEEK
+175 KENEKKINEENAKLAENSKEAQQLKDAVTKVK
-188 RSNNAVI
+188 DAILANN
-195 LDTNQKKTDIIKKI
+195 
-209 NNSEKEIE
+209 E
-217 EINKKIAKIEKEIEN
+217 EIAEK
-232 ANEQEKNTK
+232 
-241 QQEIKKLKKERD
+241 
-253 EDEKNEKGNILKAGK
+253 
-268 KPELE
+268 
-273 RQKESEKLIL
+273 
-283 KVSEECNGKKI
+283 
-294 IIENELNNINKAIS
+294 
-308 DLEEEKEQ
+308 
-316 NLVLLEKA
+316 KA
-324 KHKKNS
+324 KK
-330 TDAQKLNKA
+330 DQ
-339 VADAQAALEANK
+339 
-351 ASITEK
+351 
-357 TAAKNEIEVYK
+357 IEVYQ

-386 VFGVNSVLNVPFSNT
+386 VFGVNSVLNVPFSNK
-401 YIKGNSEITKDF
+401 YVKGNSEITKDF

-471 FKYQFNGDI
+471 FKYQFNGEI

-490 DLLSFV
+490 DLLTFA
-496 NPKWNVSPLTYIHM
+496 NPSPLTYIHM

-554 KLTLKANATLSE
+554 KLTLKANATLSG
-566 LKVGDNHIGLFE
+566 LKVGNNNIGLFE

-601 NVKFKTKEKAEDVKF
+601 NVKFKTKEKVEDVKF

>member
-46 ELGVKTQVNIERSN
+46 ELGVKTQVNIARTN

-106 ATIKPKFHAEEAGKE
+106 ATIKPKFHAEEAETPQLSALNK
-121 MEQVKEEIQKLEKDR
+121 EIQQLVSKKA
-136 VQLTQAKEKADKDVR
+136 QLTKAKEKAEKDVK
-151 EMIKN
+151 EKIKDEKKVNELKDKTADNGKLKKDIDNKEKEKN
-156 EALVQSL
+156 EKVVKK
-163 ENKENNF
+163 EEKENLVETMQQKLN
-170 RVKIQ
+170 V
-175 EKENEKKTKEEEK
+175 EKDKVTSEENELANIIEQYENEKKQKNGTELQQLTEKFEREKNTQQRKLDSEKGVLLTITQGLNKANEEKRDIEEKISEIDTALKLMKEEYENSKRLLEEEEK
-188 RSNNAVI
+188 
-195 LDTNQKKTDIIKKI
+195 KYEE
-209 NNSEKEIE
+209 NSPE
-217 EINKKIAKIEKEIEN
+217 A
-232 ANEQEKNTK
+232 EQ
-241 QQEIKKLKKERD
+241 L
-253 EDEKNEKGNILKAGK
+253 
-268 KPELE
+268 
-273 RQKESEKLIL
+273 RQ
-283 KVSEECNGKKI
+283 
-294 IIENELNNINKAIS
+294 
-308 DLEEEKEQ
+308 
-316 NLVLLEKA
+316 
-324 KHKKNS
+324 
-330 TDAQKLNKA
+330 A
-339 VADAQAALEANK
+339 VADAQSKLDANDAK
-351 ASITEK
+351 ITAT

-386 VFGVNSVLNVPFSNT
+386 VFGVNSVLNVPLSNT

-449 VSAKLDG
+449 VSTKLDG

-471 FKYQFNGDI
+471 FKYQFNGEI

-510 YSLGLNYRNT
+510 YSLGLNYRKT
-520 LNITGFVGHGY
+520 LNITGFVGNGY

-554 KLTLKANATLSE
+554 KLTLKANATLSG
-566 LKVGDNHIGLFE
+566 LKVGNDNIGLFE

-601 NVKFKTKEKAEDVKF
+601 NVKFKTKEKVEDVKF

-635 GSVGVPVTVMNS
+635 GSVGVPVTVVNS

>member
-1 MKKTLILLT
+1 MKKTLLLLT
-10 MISSVATFSKTNGFV
+10 IISSVATFSKTNGFV

-35 KKNTDATFTAK
+35 KENTDATFTAK
-46 ELGVKTQVNIERSN
+46 ELGVKTQVNIERTN
-60 LSFGGDFKFKDLQLN
+60 LSFGGDLKFKDLQLN

-106 ATIKPKFHAEEAGKE
+106 ATIKPKFHAEEAETKQLSE
-121 MEQVKEEIQKLEKDR
+121 LNKEIQQLESKKAE
-136 VQLTQAKEKADKDVR
+136 LIQAKEKAEKDVKEKIKDEKKVNELKDKTADNGKLKKDIDKKEKEKQEELIKKEKQER
-151 EMIKN
+151 VIKESQEKINVQNDKVTAAENKLANIIEKYKN
-156 EALVQSL
+156 EKKQ
-163 ENKENNF
+163 K
-170 RVKIQ
+170 
-175 EKENEKKTKEEEK
+175 KENELQQLEEKFKKDKKDQEDNVTKEKGTLDFLKQTENTAKLEK
-188 RSNNAVI
+188 
-195 LDTNQKKTDIIKKI
+195 
-209 NNSEKEIE
+209 
-217 EINKKIAKIEKEIEN
+217 
-232 ANEQEKNTK
+232 
-241 QQEIKKLKKERD
+241 
-253 EDEKNEKGNILKAGK
+253 EKNEKKINEIDTALK
-268 KPELE
+268 PL
-273 RQKESEKLIL
+273 KEEY
-283 KVSEECNGKKI
+283 
-294 IIENELNNINKAIS
+294 ENSKRLQ
-308 DLEEEKEQ
+308 EEE
-316 NLVLLEKA
+316 NA
-324 KHKKNS
+324 KPDKNS
-330 TDAQKLNKA
+330 PEAQKLNEAVTKA
-339 VADAQAALEANK
+339 KAAITANNEEI
-351 ASITEK
+351 AEK
-357 TAAKNEIEVYK
+357 NAIKNEIEVYQ

-401 YIKGNSEITKDF
+401 YIKGNVEFTKDF

-471 FKYQFNGDI
+471 FKYQFNGEI

-490 DLLSFV
+490 DLLTFA
-496 NPKWNVSPLTYIHM
+496 NPSPLTYIHM
-510 YSLGLNYRNT
+510 YSLGLNYRKT

-531 EKTKDVNYLNYGVMA
+531 EKTKKLNYLNYGLMA

-554 KLTLKANATLSE
+554 KLTLKANATLSG
-566 LKVGDNHIGLFE
+566 LNVGNKYIGLFE

-601 NVKFKTKEKAEDVKF
+601 NVKFKTKEKVEDVKF

>member
-10 MISSVATFSKTNGFV
+10 IISSVATFSKTNGFV

-46 ELGVKTQVNIERSN
+46 ELGVKTQVNVERTN

-106 ATIKPKFHAEEAGKE
+106 ATIKPKFHAEEAEKE
-121 MEQVKEEIQKLEKDR
+121 MAQVSKLKEEIHQLESKKAE
-136 VQLTQAKEKADKDVR
+136 LTLAKEKADKDVK
-151 EMIKN
+151 EKIKDIDKVKQLNN
-156 EALVQSL
+156 EI
-163 ENKENNF
+163 KENNK
-170 RVKIQ
+170 KIPQ
-175 EKENEKKTKEEEK
+175 KRKDKEPLLTQKKEKEKFIKEYQTKLNNLSKTSKNYDATKQSVEQQL
-188 RSNNAVI
+188 SNARDQ
-195 LDTNQKKTDIIKKI
+195 LKKI
-209 NNSEKEIE
+209 ENKLEKIDDEIKELRNQNKKNSEVVRNE
-217 EINKKIAKIEKEIEN
+217 NKKIAKY
-232 ANEQEKNTK
+232 
-241 QQEIKKLKKERD
+241 
-253 EDEKNEKGNILKAGK
+253 GPKA
-268 KPELE
+268 
-273 RQKESEKLIL
+273 
-283 KVSEECNGKKI
+283 
-294 IIENELNNINKAIS
+294 KA
-308 DLEEEKEQ
+308 
-316 NLVLLEKA
+316 LVEALEKA
-324 KHKKNS
+324 KKDIVDN
-330 TDAQKLNKA
+330 
-339 VADAQAALEANK
+339 E
-351 ASITEK
+351 ASIIKK
-357 TAAKNEIEVYK
+357 TAAKNEIEVYQ

-456 KYAVSNDLDLVGKFR
+456 KYTVSNDLDLVGKFR
-471 FKYQFNGDI
+471 FKYQFNGEI

-531 EKTKDVNYLNYGVMA
+531 EKASDLNYVNYGVMA

-554 KLTLKANATLSE
+554 KLTLKANATLSG
-566 LKVGDNHIGLFE
+566 LKVGNDNIGLFE

-601 NVKFKTKEKAEDVKF
+601 NVKFKTKEKVEDVKF

-635 GSVGVPVTVMNS
+635 GSVGVPVTVVNS

>member
-46 ELGVKTQVNIERSN
+46 ELGVKTQVNVERTN

-106 ATIKPKFHAEEAGKE
+106 ATIKPKFHAEEAETKQLSELNKEIQQLESKRAELAQAKEEAEKDVKEKIKDEEKVNKLTQENVELENKAKGPKEQKVKQEALKEQKQKEIEQAIETKKQKEQEMTNIVEKARQQNLNVDDKKQKEKNKKDIEQKEKNKEDVLKQHEKSIKELEGK
-121 MEQVKEEIQKLEKDR
+121 KEEI
-136 VQLTQAKEKADKDVR
+136 
-151 EMIKN
+151 
-156 EALVQSL
+156 
-163 ENKENNF
+163 ENKIKEIDKTLKPIND
-170 RVKIQ
+170 KI
-175 EKENEKKTKEEEK
+175 KENEGIIRKEGTKHEE
-188 RSNNAVI
+188 
-195 LDTNQKKTDIIKKI
+195 
-209 NNSEKEIE
+209 NSPE
-217 EINKKIAKIEKEIEN
+217 A
-232 ANEQEKNTK
+232 
-241 QQEIKKLKKERD
+241 QQL
-253 EDEKNEKGNILKAGK
+253 
-268 KPELE
+268 
-273 RQKESEKLIL
+273 RQ
-283 KVSEECNGKKI
+283 
-294 IIENELNNINKAIS
+294 
-308 DLEEEKEQ
+308 
-316 NLVLLEKA
+316 
-324 KHKKNS
+324 
-330 TDAQKLNKA
+330 A
-339 VADAQAALEANK
+339 VADAQAAILANNEEIAEKK
-351 ASITEK
+351 AK
-357 TAAKNEIEVYK
+357 KDQIEVYK

-510 YSLGLNYRNT
+510 YSLGLNYRKT

-531 EKTKDVNYLNYGVMA
+531 EKASDLNYVNYGVMA

-554 KLTLKANATLSE
+554 KLTLKANATLSG
-566 LKVGDNHIGLFE
+566 LKVGNNNIGLFE

>member
-1 MKKTLILLT
+1 MKKTLLLLT
-10 MISSVATFSKTNGFV
+10 IISSVATFSKTNGFV
-25 EAYNENEANF
+25 EVYNENEANF

-106 ATIKPKFHAEEAGKE
+106 ATIKPKFHTEEAGKE
-121 MEQVKEEIQKLEKDR
+121 MEQVSKLKEEIQQLESKR
-136 VQLTQAKEKADKDVR
+136 AQLTQAKVKAENDVDEKIKKQAKVDELTRKDEELQRQIAENTTKQEEKVKENDENEPKLR
-151 EMIKN
+151 EE
-156 EALVQSL
+156 EARFELAKSLLRNAETEL
-163 ENKENNF
+163 EN
-170 RVKIQ
+170 I
-175 EKENEKKTKEEEK
+175 KEENKGEQAEATAKEK
-188 RSNNAVI
+188 VEKQKTAFNLAK
-195 LDTNQKKTDIIKKI
+195 DTVENYQKKQRKIISELTEIQNKI
-209 NNSEKEIE
+209 NNIRNEIQINSELKEKESAKYKE
-217 EINKKIAKIEKEIEN
+217 NSKEAQQLRQAVIN
-232 ANEQEKNTK
+232 
-241 QQEIKKLKKERD
+241 
-253 EDEKNEKGNILKAGK
+253 
-268 KPELE
+268 
-273 RQKESEKLIL
+273 
-283 KVSEECNGKKI
+283 
-294 IIENELNNINKAIS
+294 
-308 DLEEEKEQ
+308 
-316 NLVLLEKA
+316 
-324 KHKKNS
+324 
-330 TDAQKLNKA
+330 
-339 VADAQAALEANK
+339 AQAALEANK
-351 ASITEK
+351 ASINAK

-386 VFGVNSVLNVPFSNT
+386 VFGINSVLNVPFSNT

-510 YSLGLNYRNT
+510 YSLGLNYRKT

-531 EKTKDVNYLNYGVMA
+531 EKASDLNYVNYGVMA

-554 KLTLKANATLSE
+554 KLTLKANATLSG
-566 LKVGDNHIGLFE
+566 LKVGNNNIGLFE

-590 DKFTVSPELDA
+590 DKFTVSPEIDA
-601 NVKFKTKEKAEDVKF
+601 NVKFKTKEKVEDVKF

-635 GSVGVPVTVMNS
+635 GSVGVPVTVKNS

>member
-1 MKKTLILLT
+1 LTKLKIKKEKENFIVKKTLILLT
-10 MISSVATFSKTNGFV
+10 IISSVATFSKTNGFV

-35 KKNTDATFTAK
+35 KENTDATFTAK
-46 ELGVKTQVNIERSN
+46 ELGVKTQVNVERSN

-121 MEQVKEEIQKLEKDR
+121 MEQVSKLKEEIHQLESKKAE
-136 VQLTQAKEKADKDVR
+136 LTLAKEKADKDVN
-151 EMIKN
+151 EKIMNQAKVDELTQKKGELEKQAEELKKQKEKKEQEKN
-156 EALVQSL
+156 ENDTKLKNERTAKDNTEKQA
-163 ENKENNF
+163 NKVIDE
-170 RVKIQ
+170 
-175 EKENEKKTKEEEK
+175 EKAKTKPDESLIQTKEK
-188 RSNNAVI
+188 
-195 LDTNQKKTDIIKKI
+195 
-209 NNSEKEIE
+209 
-217 EINKKIAKIEKEIEN
+217 NKKKALEPLEKNIENFEKQKKEIEN
-232 ANEQEKNTK
+232 KIKEIDRESNRLNT
-241 QQEIKKLKKERD
+241 
-253 EDEKNEKGNILKAGK
+253 
-268 KPELE
+268 ELE
-273 RQKESEKLIL
+273 EAENQLIKE
-283 KVSEECNGKKI
+283 N
-294 IIENELNNINKAIS
+294 
-308 DLEEEKEQ
+308 
-316 NLVLLEKA
+316 A
-324 KHKKNS
+324 KHEENS
-330 TDAQKLNKA
+330 KEAQQLRQA
-339 VADAQAALEANK
+339 VTNAQAAIDANDAK
-351 ASITEK
+351 ITAK

-386 VFGVNSVLNVPFSNT
+386 VFGVNSVLNVPLSNT

-531 EKTKDVNYLNYGVMA
+531 EKASDLNYLNYGVMA

-554 KLTLKANATLSE
+554 KLTLKANATLSG
-566 LKVGDNHIGLFE
+566 LKKGDNHIGLFE

>member
-46 ELGVKTQVNIERSN
+46 ELGVKTQVNVERTN

-106 ATIKPKFHAEEAGKE
+106 ATIKPKFHAEEAETPQLSALNK
-121 MEQVKEEIQKLEKDR
+121 EIQQLENKKA
-136 VQLTQAKEKADKDVR
+136 QLTQAKEEAEKDVKEKIKSDEEVQR
-151 EMIKN
+151 LTQIDTELQKRIEQNTTKKTQKEKEKNENDEKLKEAQKTQDLADSKIKEAETELKNLKENYEKKIKEAEEKKQSTKAIEDEMI
-156 EALVQSL
+156 EA
-163 ENKENNF
+163 NKEVE
-170 RVKIQ
+170 RRKETLKLVKGVVQTYNKTKEKIDRELEGIDKEKTEINSTKERNSILL
-175 EKENEKKTKEEEK
+175 EKENAK
-188 RSNNAVI
+188 
-195 LDTNQKKTDIIKKI
+195 LDKNKDGDKDKI
-209 NNSEKEIE
+209 
-217 EINKKIAKIEKEIEN
+217 
-232 ANEQEKNTK
+232 
-241 QQEIKKLKKERD
+241 QQ
-253 EDEKNEKGNILKAGK
+253 
-268 KPELE
+268 
-273 RQKESEKLIL
+273 
-283 KVSEECNGKKI
+283 
-294 IIENELNNINKAIS
+294 
-308 DLEEEKEQ
+308 
-316 NLVLLEKA
+316 
-324 KHKKNS
+324 
-330 TDAQKLNKA
+330 LNKA
-339 VADAQAALEANK
+339 VEDA
-351 ASITEK
+351 K
-357 TAAKNEIEVYK
+357 TAITDNETEITKKNVTKNQIEVYQ

-401 YIKGNSEITKDF
+401 YVKGNSEITKDF
-413 ATLIKS
+413 STLIKS

-442 GEDAMKY
+442 GKDAMKY

-471 FKYQFNGDI
+471 FKYQFNGEI

-490 DLLSFV
+490 DLLTFA
-496 NPKWNVSPLTYIHM
+496 NPSPLTYIHM
-510 YSLGLNYRNT
+510 YSLGLNYRKT
-520 LNITGFVGHGY
+520 LNITGFVGNGY
-531 EKTKDVNYLNYGVMA
+531 EKTKDVNYLNYGLMA

-554 KLTLKANATLSE
+554 KLTLKANATLSG
-566 LKVGDNHIGLFE
+566 LNVGNKYIGLFE

-601 NVKFKTKEKAEDVKF
+601 NVKFKTKEKVEDVKF

>member
-1 MKKTLILLT
+1 MTYL
-10 MISSVATFSKTNGFV
+10 
-25 EAYNENEANF
+25 
-35 KKNTDATFTAK
+35 
-46 ELGVKTQVNIERSN
+46 
-60 LSFGGDFKFKDLQLN
+60 
-75 NTTPKNFLNHS
+75 
-86 SVWIKYDLSKKET
+86 KKET

-106 ATIKPKFHAEEAGKE
+106 ATIKPKFHAEEAEKE
-121 MEQVKEEIQKLEKDR
+121 MAQVRELKEEIQKLENKKAELAQD
-136 VQLTQAKEKADKDVR
+136 KEKAENDVKNIKDIDKVKR
-151 EMIKN
+151 LNN
-156 EALVQSL
+156 EI
-163 ENKENNF
+163 KEN
-170 RVKIQ
+170 
-175 EKENEKKTKEEEK
+175 
-188 RSNNAVI
+188 
-195 LDTNQKKTDIIKKI
+195 IKKI
-209 NNSEKEIE
+209 TKKRQEKPSVLKEKNEKQKYINEYQVKLDKLLKTKNYDKEVKRNVENQLDIARGQLKKIENKLEKIDDEIKELRNQNKKNSEVVRNE
-217 EINKKIAKIEKEIEN
+217 NKKIAKY
-232 ANEQEKNTK
+232 
-241 QQEIKKLKKERD
+241 
-253 EDEKNEKGNILKAGK
+253 GPKA
-268 KPELE
+268 
-273 RQKESEKLIL
+273 
-283 KVSEECNGKKI
+283 
-294 IIENELNNINKAIS
+294 KA
-308 DLEEEKEQ
+308 
-316 NLVLLEKA
+316 LVEALEKT
-324 KHKKNS
+324 KKDI
-330 TDAQKLNKA
+330 TDN
-339 VADAQAALEANK
+339 E
-351 ASITEK
+351 ASINAK
-357 TAAKNEIEVYK
+357 TAAKNQIEVYK

-380 YKTEGA
+380 YKTESA

-401 YIKGNSEITKDF
+401 YIKGNGEITKDF

-471 FKYQFNGDI
+471 FKYQFNGEI

-496 NPKWNVSPLTYIHM
+496 DTKWNVSPLTYIHM
-510 YSLGLNYRNT
+510 YSLGLNYRKT

-531 EKTKDVNYLNYGVMA
+531 EKTKKLNYLNYGLMA

-554 KLTLKANATLSE
+554 KLTLKANATLSG
-566 LKVGDNHIGLFE
+566 LNVGNKYIGLFE

>member
-1 MKKTLILLT
+1 M
-10 MISSVATFSKTNGFV
+10 
-25 EAYNENEANF
+25 
-35 KKNTDATFTAK
+35 
-46 ELGVKTQVNIERSN
+46 
-60 LSFGGDFKFKDLQLN
+60 DL
-75 NTTPKNFLNHS
+75 K
-86 SVWIKYDLSKKET
+86 
-99 GINSYVK
+99 
-106 ATIKPKFHAEEAGKE
+106 
-121 MEQVKEEIQKLEKDR
+121 QKHLQKH
-136 VQLTQAKEKADKDVR
+136 Q
-151 EMIKN
+151 
-156 EALVQSL
+156 
-163 ENKENNF
+163 
-170 RVKIQ
+170 
-175 EKENEKKTKEEEK
+175 KKTKK
-188 RSNNAVI
+188 DI
-195 LDTNQKKTDIIKKI
+195 TD
-209 NNSEKEIE
+209 
-217 EINKKIAKIEKEIEN
+217 
-232 ANEQEKNTK
+232 NE
-241 QQEIKKLKKERD
+241 
-253 EDEKNEKGNILKAGK
+253 
-268 KPELE
+268 
-273 RQKESEKLIL
+273 
-283 KVSEECNGKKI
+283 
-294 IIENELNNINKAIS
+294 
-308 DLEEEKEQ
+308 
-316 NLVLLEKA
+316 
-324 KHKKNS
+324 
-330 TDAQKLNKA
+330 
-339 VADAQAALEANK
+339 
-351 ASITEK
+351 ASINAK
-357 TAAKNEIEVYK
+357 TAAKNQIEVYK

-380 YKTEGA
+380 YKTESA

-401 YIKGNSEITKDF
+401 YIKGNGEITKDF

-490 DLLSFV
+490 DLLTSLV
-496 NPKWNVSPLTYIHM
+496 DPKWNVSPLTYIHM
-510 YSLGLNYRNT
+510 YSLGLNYRKT

-531 EKTKDVNYLNYGVMA
+531 EKASDLNYVNYGVMA

-554 KLTLKANATLSE
+554 KLTLKANATLSG

-601 NVKFKTKEKAEDVKF
+601 NVKFKTKEKVEDVKF

>member
-35 KKNTDATFTAK
+35 KENTDATFTAK
-46 ELGVKTQVNIERSN
+46 ELGVKTQVNVERTN

-121 MEQVKEEIQKLEKDR
+121 MEQVSKLKEEIQKLESKR
-136 VQLTQAKEKADKDVR
+136 AELTQAKVKADKDVD
-151 EMIKN
+151 EKIKN
-156 EALVQSL
+156 QAKV
-163 ENKENNF
+163 
-170 RVKIQ
+170 
-175 EKENEKKTKEEEK
+175 NELTQKNEELKAQAGKKEEEK
-188 RSNNAVI
+188 KEKEKVKAEKETEINTENDNKIKQEEKMKELIKKAEEENKTEEEKSKLKQNMQTI
-195 LDTNQKKTDIIKKI
+195 LDQFKTSIGKKEEEKKKIEENIKKI
-209 NNSEKEIE
+209 DTELEP
-217 EINKKIAKIEKEIEN
+217 INKKIK
-232 ANEQEKNTK
+232 
-241 QQEIKKLKKERD
+241 
-253 EDEKNEKGNILKAGK
+253 
-268 KPELE
+268 
-273 RQKESEKLIL
+273 
-283 KVSEECNGKKI
+283 
-294 IIENELNNINKAIS
+294 ENEGIIRKEGTKH
-308 DLEEEKEQ
+308 EENSPE
-316 NLVLLEKA
+316 A
-324 KHKKNS
+324 K
-330 TDAQKLNKA
+330 QLRQA
-339 VADAQAALEANK
+339 VADAQSKLDANDAK
-351 ASITEK
+351 ITAK

-401 YIKGNSEITKDF
+401 YIKGNGEITKDF

-456 KYAVSNDLDLVGKFR
+456 KYTVSNDLDLVGKFR
-471 FKYQFNGDI
+471 FKYQFNGEI

-510 YSLGLNYRNT
+510 YSLGLNYRKT
-520 LNITGFVGHGY
+520 LNITGFVGNGY

-554 KLTLKANATLSE
+554 KLTLKANATLSG
-566 LKVGDNHIGLFE
+566 LKVGNDNIGLFE

-601 NVKFKTKEKAEDVKF
+601 NVKFKTKEKVEDVKF

-635 GSVGVPVTVMNS
+635 GSVGVPVTVKNS

>member
-1 MKKTLILLT
+1 MQQKL
-10 MISSVATFSKTNGFV
+10 NV
-25 EAYNENEANF
+25 EKDKVTSEENELANI
-35 KKNTDATFTAK
+35 
-46 ELGVKTQVNIERSN
+46 IE
-60 LSFGGDFKFKDLQLN
+60 Q
-75 NTTPKNFLNHS
+75 
-86 SVWIKYDLSKKET
+86 Y
-99 GINSYVK
+99 
-106 ATIKPKFHAEEAGKE
+106 
-121 MEQVKEEIQKLEKDR
+121 
-136 VQLTQAKEKADKDVR
+136 
-151 EMIKN
+151 
-156 EALVQSL
+156 
-163 ENKENNF
+163 
-170 RVKIQ
+170 
-175 EKENEKKTKEEEK
+175 ENEKKQKNGTELQQLTEKFEREKNTQQRKLDSEKGVLLTITQGLNKANEEKRDIEEKISEIDTALKLMKEEYENSKRLLEEEEK
-188 RSNNAVI
+188 
-195 LDTNQKKTDIIKKI
+195 KYEE
-209 NNSEKEIE
+209 NSPE
-217 EINKKIAKIEKEIEN
+217 A
-232 ANEQEKNTK
+232 EQ
-241 QQEIKKLKKERD
+241 L
-253 EDEKNEKGNILKAGK
+253 
-268 KPELE
+268 
-273 RQKESEKLIL
+273 RQ
-283 KVSEECNGKKI
+283 
-294 IIENELNNINKAIS
+294 
-308 DLEEEKEQ
+308 
-316 NLVLLEKA
+316 
-324 KHKKNS
+324 
-330 TDAQKLNKA
+330 A
-339 VADAQAALEANK
+339 VADAQSKLDANDAK
-351 ASITEK
+351 ITAT

-386 VFGVNSVLNVPFSNT
+386 VFGVNSVLNVPLSNT

-449 VSAKLDG
+449 VSTKLDG

-471 FKYQFNGDI
+471 FKYQFNGEI

-510 YSLGLNYRNT
+510 YSLGLNYRKT
-520 LNITGFVGHGY
+520 LNITGFVGNGY

-554 KLTLKANATLSE
+554 KLTLKANATLSG
-566 LKVGDNHIGLFE
+566 LKVGNDNIGLFE

-601 NVKFKTKEKAEDVKF
+601 NVKFKTKEKVEDVKF

-635 GSVGVPVTVMNS
+635 GSVGVPVTVVNS

>member
-1 MKKTLILLT
+1 M
-10 MISSVATFSKTNGFV
+10 
-25 EAYNENEANF
+25 
-35 KKNTDATFTAK
+35 K
-46 ELGVKTQVNIERSN
+46 EL
-60 LSFGGDFKFKDLQLN
+60 
-75 NTTPKNFLNHS
+75 
-86 SVWIKYDLSKKET
+86 IKK
-99 GINSYVK
+99 
-106 ATIKPKFHAEEAGKE
+106 AEE
-121 MEQVKEEIQKLEKDR
+121 
-136 VQLTQAKEKADKDVR
+136 
-151 EMIKN
+151 
-156 EALVQSL
+156 
-163 ENKENNF
+163 ENKTEE
-170 RVKIQ
+170 
-175 EKENEKKTKEEEK
+175 EKSKLKQNMQTILDQFKTSIGKKEEEK
-188 RSNNAVI
+188 
-195 LDTNQKKTDIIKKI
+195 KKIEENIKKI
-209 NNSEKEIE
+209 DTELEP
-217 EINKKIAKIEKEIEN
+217 INKKIK
-232 ANEQEKNTK
+232 
-241 QQEIKKLKKERD
+241 
-253 EDEKNEKGNILKAGK
+253 
-268 KPELE
+268 
-273 RQKESEKLIL
+273 
-283 KVSEECNGKKI
+283 
-294 IIENELNNINKAIS
+294 ENEGIIRKEGTKH
-308 DLEEEKEQ
+308 EENSPE
-316 NLVLLEKA
+316 A
-324 KHKKNS
+324 K
-330 TDAQKLNKA
+330 QLRQA
-339 VADAQAALEANK
+339 VADAQTAINANDAK
-351 ASITEK
+351 ITEK

-401 YIKGNSEITKDF
+401 YIKGNVEFTKDF

-471 FKYQFNGDI
+471 FKYQFNGEI

-490 DLLSFV
+490 DLLTFA
-496 NPKWNVSPLTYIHM
+496 NPSPLTYIHM
-510 YSLGLNYRNT
+510 YSLGLNYRKT

-531 EKTKDVNYLNYGVMA
+531 EKTKKLNYLNYGLMA

-554 KLTLKANATLSE
+554 KLTLKANATLSG
-566 LKVGDNHIGLFE
+566 LNVGNKYIGLFE

-601 NVKFKTKEKAEDVKF
+601 NVKFKTKEKVEDVKF

>member
-10 MISSVATFSKTNGFV
+10 IISSVATFSKTNGFV

-46 ELGVKTQVNIERSN
+46 ELGVKTQVNVARTN

-106 ATIKPKFHAEEAGKE
+106 ATIKPKFHAEEAETKQLSE
-121 MEQVKEEIQKLEKDR
+121 LNKEIQQLESKKA
-136 VQLTQAKEKADKDVR
+136 QLTQAKEKAEKDVK
-151 EMIKN
+151 EKIMNQAKVDELTKKN
-156 EALVQSL
+156 EELKAQAG
-163 ENKENNF
+163 K
-170 RVKIQ
+170 
-175 EKENEKKTKEEEK
+175 KEEEK
-188 RSNNAVI
+188 KEKVDEQGEKVKLI
-195 LDTNQKKTDIIKKI
+195 EKMGKQLDAARDNVTSEENKLKNIIENYEREKKQKNGDELKQLEEKFNK
-209 NNSEKEIE
+209 EKEKQQKQLDSKIGVQNSVTQGLAEANKDKKNIDE
-217 EINKKIAKIEKEIEN
+217 EINKIDNALKPLKEEYEN
-232 ANEQEKNTK
+232 S
-241 QQEIKKLKKERD
+241 KKL
-253 EDEKNEKGNILKAGK
+253 
-268 KPELE
+268 
-273 RQKESEKLIL
+273 
-283 KVSEECNGKKI
+283 
-294 IIENELNNINKAIS
+294 
-308 DLEEEKEQ
+308 LEEESTKHEE
-316 NLVLLEKA
+316 NSPEA
-324 KHKKNS
+324 KQLRQAV
-330 TDAQKLNKA
+330 TDAQ
-339 VADAQAALEANK
+339 DAIDANDVK
-351 ASITEK
+351 ITAK
-357 TAAKNEIEVYK
+357 TAAKNQIEVYK

-401 YIKGNSEITKDF
+401 YIKSNREITKDF

-471 FKYQFNGDI
+471 FKYQFNGEI

-510 YSLGLNYRNT
+510 YSLGLNYRKT

-531 EKTKDVNYLNYGVMA
+531 EKASDLNYVNYGVMA

>member
-10 MISSVATFSKTNGFV
+10 IISSVATFSKTNGFV

-121 MEQVKEEIQKLEKDR
+121 MEQVSKLKEEIQQLESKR
-136 VQLTQAKEKADKDVR
+136 AELTQAEVKAENDVNEKIKDEKKVKELEDKDKELQQKIEENTKKQTKKDEEKDENKPKLTQSTSTLDLANSKLKNAETELENVKEEYEHKIKDAKEQNQDTSTLEKEKDQKIADAKQEVERQKTAVQLAELEFKTYNDAKNKIDKDLA
-151 EMIKN
+151 EIH
-156 EALVQSL
+156 
-163 ENKENNF
+163 KE
-170 RVKIQ
+170 KI
-175 EKENEKKTKEEEK
+175 E
-188 RSNNAVI
+188 
-195 LDTNQKKTDIIKKI
+195 L
-209 NNSEKEIE
+209 NSEKEKNKE
-217 EINKKIAKIEKEIEN
+217 EFEKENKKPD
-232 ANEQEKNTK
+232 KN
-241 QQEIKKLKKERD
+241 
-253 EDEKNEKGNILKAGK
+253 
-268 KPELE
+268 KPEAQQL
-273 RQKESEKLIL
+273 RQ
-283 KVSEECNGKKI
+283 
-294 IIENELNNINKAIS
+294 
-308 DLEEEKEQ
+308 
-316 NLVLLEKA
+316 
-324 KHKKNS
+324 
-330 TDAQKLNKA
+330 A
-339 VADAQAALEANK
+339 VADAQAAIDANE
-351 ASITEK
+351 ASINEK
-357 TAAKNEIEVYK
+357 TAAKNQIEVYK

-401 YIKGNSEITKDF
+401 YIKGNREITKDF

-471 FKYQFNGDI
+471 FKYQFNGEI

-554 KLTLKANATLSE
+554 KLTLKANATLSG
-566 LKVGDNHIGLFE
+566 LKKGDNHIGLFE

-601 NVKFKTKEKAEDVKF
+601 NVKFKTKEKVEDVKF

-635 GSVGVPVTVMNS
+635 GSVGVPVTVVNS

>member
-10 MISSVATFSKTNGFV
+10 IISSIATFSKTNGFV

-46 ELGVKTQVNIERSN
+46 ELGVKTQVNVERSN

-106 ATIKPKFHAEEAGKE
+106 ATIKPKFHAEEAETPQLSALNKE
-121 MEQVKEEIQKLEKDR
+121 IQQLVSKKEKLIQDQKNAENDVKEKIKDEKEVQRLTQKNVELEKQAEGPKKQKATKETEKQKKENEIEQAIETKKQKEQEMTNIVEKARKQKLSADDIAQKEKNKEDILKQHDATINQHKKQKEEIEN
-136 VQLTQAKEKADKDVR
+136 AIKEIDKTLKPINDQ
-151 EMIKN
+151 I
-156 EALVQSL
+156 
-163 ENKENNF
+163 
-170 RVKIQ
+170 
-175 EKENEKKTKEEEK
+175 KENEKKINEENAKLAENSKEAQQLKDAVTKVK
-188 RSNNAVI
+188 DAILANN
-195 LDTNQKKTDIIKKI
+195 
-209 NNSEKEIE
+209 E
-217 EINKKIAKIEKEIEN
+217 EIAEK
-232 ANEQEKNTK
+232 
-241 QQEIKKLKKERD
+241 
-253 EDEKNEKGNILKAGK
+253 
-268 KPELE
+268 
-273 RQKESEKLIL
+273 
-283 KVSEECNGKKI
+283 
-294 IIENELNNINKAIS
+294 
-308 DLEEEKEQ
+308 
-316 NLVLLEKA
+316 KA
-324 KHKKNS
+324 KK
-330 TDAQKLNKA
+330 DQ
-339 VADAQAALEANK
+339 
-351 ASITEK
+351 
-357 TAAKNEIEVYK
+357 IEVYQ

-386 VFGVNSVLNVPFSNT
+386 VFGVNSVLNVPFSNK
-401 YIKGNSEITKDF
+401 YVKGNSEITKDF

-471 FKYQFNGDI
+471 FKYQFNGEI

-490 DLLSFV
+490 DLLTFA
-496 NPKWNVSPLTYIHM
+496 NPSPLTYIHM
-510 YSLGLNYRNT
+510 YSLGLNYRKT

-531 EKTKDVNYLNYGVMA
+531 EKTKKLNYLNYGLMA

-554 KLTLKANATLSE
+554 KLTLKANATLSG
-566 LKVGDNHIGLFE
+566 LKKGDNHIGLFE

>member
-1 MKKTLILLT
+1 MKKTLLLLT
-10 MISSVATFSKTNGFV
+10 IISSVATFSKTNGFV

-46 ELGVKTQVNIERSN
+46 ELGVKTQVNIERTN
-60 LSFGGDFKFKDLQLN
+60 LSFGGDLKFKDLQLN

-106 ATIKPKFHAEEAGKE
+106 ATIKPKFHAEEAEKE
-121 MEQVKEEIQKLEKDR
+121 MAQVRELKEEIHQLESKR
-136 VQLTQAKEKADKDVR
+136 AELTQAKVKAENDVR
-151 EMIKN
+151 EKIKDKDKIKQLNEKTRKNTAEISQKRIQKN
-156 EALVQSL
+156 ELVND
-163 ENKENNF
+163 EDK
-170 RVKIQ
+170 K
-175 EKENEKKTKEEEK
+175 EKEKDVKGYRDKLDKLSPSEKNYSETKRQVENYIKDIEK
-188 RSNNAVI
+188 I
-195 LDTNQKKTDIIKKI
+195 LKEKNDKIKKI
-209 NNSEKEIE
+209 EDEIKELQNQNEKNKAEIAIE
-217 EINKKIAKIEKEIEN
+217 NKKDAKDGPK
-232 ANEQEKNTK
+232 AKS
-241 QQEIKKLKKERD
+241 
-253 EDEKNEKGNILKAGK
+253 ILKA
-268 KPELE
+268 
-273 RQKESEKLIL
+273 
-283 KVSEECNGKKI
+283 
-294 IIENELNNINKAIS
+294 
-308 DLEEEKEQ
+308 
-316 NLVLLEKA
+316 LEKA
-324 KHKKNS
+324 K
-330 TDAQKLNKA
+330 KA
-339 VADAQAALEANK
+339 IVDNET
-351 ASITEK
+351 SINAK

-386 VFGVNSVLNVPFSNT
+386 VFGINSVLNVPFSNT

-456 KYAVSNDLDLVGKFR
+456 KYAVSNDLDLIGKFR
-471 FKYQFNGDI
+471 FKYQFNGEI

-510 YSLGLNYRNT
+510 YSLGLNYRKT

-531 EKTKDVNYLNYGVMA
+531 EKASDLNYVNYGVMA

-554 KLTLKANATLSE
+554 KLTLKANATLSG
-566 LKVGDNHIGLFE
+566 LKVGNDNIGLFE

-590 DKFTVSPELDA
+590 DKFTVSPELDT
-601 NVKFKTKEKAEDVKF
+601 NVKFKTKEKVEDVKF

-623 VKYVPVNGLTLS
+623 VKYVPVSGLTLS
-635 GSVGVPVTVMNS
+635 GSVGVPFTVKNS